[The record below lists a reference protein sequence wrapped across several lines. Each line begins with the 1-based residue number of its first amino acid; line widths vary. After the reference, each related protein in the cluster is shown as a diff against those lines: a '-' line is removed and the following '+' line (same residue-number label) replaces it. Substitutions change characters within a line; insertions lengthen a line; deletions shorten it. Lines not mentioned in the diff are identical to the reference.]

1 MRSENDRTCQ
11 QHPSVRTDHRR
22 RILKGAALA
31 HALSEATG
39 LPVVHHAVQRRF
51 VPEVCEQL
59 AEPILPLDIYM
70 KKPWEI
76 TMEEDI

>member
-1 MRSENDRTCQ
+1 MLRHRALRRFGTM
-11 QHPSVRTDHRR
+11 PSVT
-22 RILKGAALA
+22 ALEDVA
-31 HALSEATG
+31 G
-39 LPVVHHAVQRRF
+39 LPVVHHAVQRCF

>member
-1 MRSENDRTCQ
+1 MSAK
-11 QHPSVRTDHRR
+11 
-22 RILKGAALA
+22 RILLIGSGGAGKSTLA
-31 HALSEATG
+31 RRLGEQTG
-39 LPVVHHAVQRRF
+39 LPVVHHAVQRCF